1 MRLTIII
8 PMYKTEKYISDCLNS
23 ILNQYKG
30 NIDYDIIAVNDGSP
44 DKTAE
49 IAESILSKS
58 GIKYTIINQQ
68 NQGPGAKKKYR
79 AKGR

>member
-58 GIKYTIINQQ
+58 SIKYTIINQQ
-68 NQGPGAKKKYR
+68 NQGPGAEEIQ
-79 AKGR
+79 G

>member
-1 MRLTIII
+1 
-8 PMYKTEKYISDCLNS
+8 MYKTEKYISDCLNS

-49 IAESILSKS
+49 IAESILSK
-58 GIKYTIINQQ
+58 KQ
-68 NQGPGAKKKYR
+68 R
-79 AKGR
+79 